1 MPPLAHP
8 KLSRTLRELAG
19 TDVYRAHCSD
29 PPPPLLVKGVHEFN
43 TREFFE
49 CHETLE
55 ELWRAEEGLIRYL
68 YQGILHVGV
77 GYYHLLRRNHHGAIT
92 KLGTGIQLLEFY
104 APRCQGV
111 DVASLIAAAQRTRS
125 RLLELGPERMGEF
138 EERLIPRIGLQ
149 GVGPHPGP
157 FPDAGEGDS
166 RRV

>member
-1 MPPLAHP
+1 MPPLAHAR
-8 KLSRTLRELAG
+8 LSRTLRELAG

-29 PPPPLLVKGVHEFN
+29 PPPPLLVKGVREFN
-43 TREFFE
+43 AREFFE

-92 KLGTGIQLLEFY
+92 KLGTGVRLLEFY

-111 DVASLIAAAQRTRS
+111 DVASLIAAAQRSRE

-138 EERLIPRIGLQ
+138 EERLIPRIELQ
-149 GVGPHPGP
+149 GVTPHPGP
-157 FPDAGEGDS
+157 FPGAGERG
-166 RRV
+166 